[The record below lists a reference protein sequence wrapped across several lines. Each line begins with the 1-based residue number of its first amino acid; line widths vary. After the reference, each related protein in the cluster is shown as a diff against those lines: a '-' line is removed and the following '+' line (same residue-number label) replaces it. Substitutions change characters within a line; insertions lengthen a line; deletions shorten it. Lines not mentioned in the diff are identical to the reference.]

1 MDRKILED
9 TFSIIQTL
17 KKCDSFNTDFD
28 TQVNILLSLIS
39 IDLNDQNMKVIEKIK
54 TIIDDKLPFQEIKDK
69 KSFYLGKLSG
79 TSQMIGQIKKIIDF
93 DHFVNELTD
102 KEVNLLLELY
112 SKKEII
118 SKLES
123 NKNYMLEESSNHWN
137 ELENKELVISNQ
149 LSNFHLRTLSYKG
162 SEVINL
168 IHKKKRHILYDAE
181 FQFAAYKDEKQIE
194 DNNLSKNKYIKGSE
208 IKPFFIADYNEDDCE
223 N

>member
-123 NKNYMLEESSNHWN
+123 NENYMLEESSNHWN

-168 IHKKKRHILYDAE
+168 IHKKKRHILYDGE